1 MQLADKIAV
10 ITGASSG
17 LGEVFARKLAQRGYS
32 LLLVARRAEKL
43 EAIRESIRTT
53 ANVAVE
59 CYPCDLASSED
70 TERLALQL
78 EQRPV
83 ELLVNNAGFGT
94 MGRFVQTDYARQ
106 VDMVHVH
113 VLATMRLTRAVLPG
127 MMQRGH
133 GGIINVASVAGF
145 WRSAGNV
152 SYCATK
158 GWMNDFTEGIRLE
171 LETAG
176 SAVKV
181 QSLCPGFT
189 YTEFHDTAGIN
200 RAAIPKML
208 WMPADYVVE
217 ESLKGLES
225 GKLFVIP
232 NWKYRLGAAFGE
244 LLPWRWR
251 LKLEKASPHK
261 REIPHSRLT

>member
-1 MQLADKIAV
+1 MQLSDKLAV

-17 LGEVFARKLAQRGYS
+17 LGEVFARKLAQRGYR
-32 LLLVARRAEKL
+32 LMLVARRAARLEELRTSL
-43 EAIRESIRTT
+43 EAT
-53 ANVAVE
+53 AKTSVE
-59 CYPCDLASSED
+59 CFPCDLASAAD
-70 TERLALQL
+70 TERLAVHL

-94 MGRFVQTDYARQ
+94 KGRFVETDYQRQ
-106 VDMVHVH
+106 VDMVNVH
-113 VLATMRLTRAVLPG
+113 ILATMRLTKAVLPG
-127 MMQRGH
+127 MLQRDH

-152 SYCATK
+152 NYCASK
-158 GWMNDFTEGIRLE
+158 GWINDFTEGVRLE
-171 LETAG
+171 VDSAG
-176 SAVKV
+176 SAVKI
-181 QSLCPGFT
+181 QTLCPGFT
-189 YTEFHDTAGIN
+189 YTEFHDTLGIDK
-200 RAAIPKML
+200 ATIPKLL

-232 NWKYRLGAAFGE
+232 NWKYRLGTALGE

-251 LKLEKASPHK
+251 VKLEKASPHK
-261 REIPHSRLT
+261 REVSR

>member
-1 MQLADKIAV
+1 MQISDKFAV
-10 ITGASSG
+10 VTGASSG
-17 LGEVFARKLAQRGYS
+17 LGEVFARKLAQRGYG

-43 EAIRESIRTT
+43 EEIRMSIQ
-53 ANVAVE
+53 AAAKVAVE
-59 CYPCDLASSED
+59 CFPCDLASTED
-70 TERLALQL
+70 TERLALHL

-113 VLATMRLTRAVLPG
+113 VLATMRLIKAVLPG

-181 QSLCPGFT
+181 QALCPGFT

-244 LLPWRWR
+244 LLPWPWR

-261 REIPHSRLT
+261 REVPR

>member
-1 MQLADKIAV
+1 MELADKIAIV
-10 ITGASSG
+10 TGASSG
-17 LGEVFARKLAQRGYS
+17 LGEVFARKLAQRGYR
-32 LLLVARRAEKL
+32 LILVARRAGRL
-43 EAIRESIRTT
+43 EELRTNLEHT
-53 ANVAVE
+53 AHAAVE
-59 CYPCDLASSED
+59 CFPCDLASTQD
-70 TERLALQL
+70 TERLAAHL

-94 MGRFVQTDYARQ
+94 LGRFVDTDYSRQ
-106 VDMVHVH
+106 VDMVNVH
-113 VLATMRLTRAVLPG
+113 VLATMRLTKAVLPG

-158 GWMNDFTEGIRLE
+158 GWINDFTEGLRVE
-171 LETAG
+171 LDSAG
-176 SAVKV
+176 SAVNV
-181 QSLCPGFT
+181 QALCPGFT
-189 YTEFHDTAGIN
+189 YTEFHDTMGAD
-200 RAAIPKML
+200 RAAIPKAL

-217 ESLKGLES
+217 ESLKGLEA
-225 GKLFVIP
+225 GRLFVIP

-251 LKLEKASPHK
+251 VKLEKASPHK
-261 REIPHSRLT
+261 RDTSR

>member
-1 MQLADKIAV
+1 MQISDKIAV
-10 ITGASSG
+10 VTGASSG
-17 LGEVFARKLAQRGYS
+17 LGEVFARKLAQSGYRV
-32 LLLVARRAEKL
+32 LLVARRAGRLDEIRKAL
-43 EAIRESIRTT
+43 ETGYHAS
-53 ANVAVE
+53 VE
-59 CYPCDLASSED
+59 CFPCDLASASD
-70 TERLALQL
+70 TERLALHL

-94 MGRFVQTDYARQ
+94 LGRFVETEYSRQ

-113 VLATMRLTRAVLPG
+113 VLATMRLTKAVLPG
-127 MMQRGH
+127 MIQRGH

-158 GWMNDFTEGIRLE
+158 GWINDFTEGLRVE
-171 LETAG
+171 LDGAG

-181 QSLCPGFT
+181 QALCPGFT
-189 YTEFHDTAGIN
+189 YTEFHDTMGVN
-200 RAAIPKML
+200 RASIPKTL

-232 NWKYRLGAAFGE
+232 NWKYRLGAALGE

-251 LKLEKASPHK
+251 VKLEKASPHK
-261 REIPHSRLT
+261 RDVPR

>member
-17 LGEVFARKLAQRGYS
+17 LGEVFARKLAQRGYG
-32 LLLVARRAEKL
+32 LLLAARRAEKL
-43 EAIRESIRTT
+43 EEIRQSIQ
-53 ANVAVE
+53 AAAKVAVE
-59 CYPCDLASSED
+59 CFPCDLASTED
-70 TERLALQL
+70 TERLARHL

-94 MGRFVQTDYARQ
+94 MGRFVETDYSRQ

-113 VLATMRLTRAVLPG
+113 VLATMRLTKAVLPG

-181 QSLCPGFT
+181 QALCPGFT

-208 WMPADYVVE
+208 WMPADYVVD

-244 LLPWRWR
+244 LLPWPWR

-261 REIPHSRLT
+261 REVPS